1 MMTIDSI
8 SAASVNTEFISMLTK
23 TESYSKA
30 YCDSK
35 PSGFSTR
42 GQEML
47 PYPLGSDSATLF
59 TVTAVTNTLEPTTSI
74 PLFAMESR

>member
-1 MMTIDSI
+1 MMMIDSI
-8 SAASVNTEFISMLTK
+8 SAASVNTVFTLMFTR
-23 TESYSKA
+23 TESNSKA

-47 PYPLGSDSATLF
+47 PYPLSGDSETLF
-59 TVTAVTNTLEPTTSI
+59 TVTAVPNTLEPTTSI